1 MIILIELHTWFTLK
15 YSFYDLISSVLG
27 ANVYFR

>member
-15 YSFYDLISSVLG
+15 YSFYDLISYL
-27 ANVYFR
+27 